1 MNDVDPVGTYDGQ
14 REVSRSEMKM
24 DDVEAMGEMANTSD
38 AIEDILNEEA

>member
-24 DDVEAMGEMANTSD
+24 DDMEAMGEIANTSD
-38 AIEDILNEEA
+38 AVEEIINDE